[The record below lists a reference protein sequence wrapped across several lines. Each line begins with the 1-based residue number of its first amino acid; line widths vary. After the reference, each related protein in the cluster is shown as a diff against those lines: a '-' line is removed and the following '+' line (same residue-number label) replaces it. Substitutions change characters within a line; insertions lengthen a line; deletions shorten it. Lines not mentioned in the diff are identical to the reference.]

1 MNNLISR
8 RLFVSQI
15 LKASLS
21 GSLLICNYVK
31 AGAVDTQHLTI
42 VTLRLSDFGG
52 IPGIT
57 LEKLL
62 NAFDRVF
69 EILRSTGGGV
79 LQILPGYYDL
89 GKYATSQSIINIYD
103 LKNVFIS
110 AYGANFQVT
119 STSAITPLL
128 FFFHNPN
135 NVVIAGASFVD
146 LGFNKAAWL
155 SHRRWGM
162 FCVSVDSS
170 YVCSNF
176 KLVDC
181 SAENVTA
188 LFNIDSRS
196 HKFKV
201 RDVVIQDCKVTNAY
215 YGVGALYHGDNLSV
229 RNLICEDVRRGFIS
243 YGSKNADVDIKLH
256 CNANFFGSNGF
267 ISLACAGSVEGD
279 VENVKIK
286 LQVSGVESHSALVH
300 FYHQQNASLGVIKN
314 IQANVIVNQLT
325 TDGKNTK
332 LSDLNI
338 FRFDHELPDTTVLKN
353 TARIWDQIVLSG
365 KVTGKISGKLISA
378 ASEPKVQGVLALDDN
393 FYSQADLSSL
403 VNKFKVKRQSN
414 NIT

>member
-8 RLFVSQI
+8 RFFVLQTF
-15 LKASLS
+15 KVSLAW
-21 GSLLICNYVK
+21 SLVISNYVK
-31 AGAVDTQHLTI
+31 AGVFGTHTQ
-42 VTLRLSDFGG
+42 VTLNFSDFGG
-52 IPGIT
+52 IPEAT
-57 LEKLL
+57 PEKLL
-62 NAFDRVF
+62 IAFDRAF
-69 EILRSTGGGV
+69 EKLRIIGGGI
-79 LQILPGYYDL
+79 LQVLPGSYDL
-89 GKYATSQSIINIYD
+89 GKYATSQSIINIDD

-110 AYGANFQVT
+110 AYGASFRIT
-119 STSAITPLL
+119 SNASITPLL
-128 FFFHNPN
+128 FCFHNPN
-135 NVVIAGASFVD
+135 NVVLAGASFID
-146 LGFNKAAWL
+146 LGFKKSAWL

-181 SAENVTA
+181 SAENVTG

-201 RDVVIQDCKVTNAY
+201 KDVVIQDCKVTNAY
-215 YGVGALYHGDNLSV
+215 YGVGALYHGDGLSI
-229 RNLICEDVRRGFIS
+229 RNLVCEDVRRGFIS

-256 CNANFFGSNGF
+256 CTANFFGSNGF
-267 ISLACAGSVEGD
+267 ISLACEGSNEGD
-279 VENVKIK
+279 VENIKIK
-286 LQVSGVESHSALVH
+286 LEVSGVESHTALVH

-332 LSDLNI
+332 LGNLNI

-353 TARIWDQIVLSG
+353 TARIWDQIILSG
-365 KVTGKISGKLISA
+365 KVTGKISGKLISV
-378 ASEPKVQGVLALDDN
+378 ASEPNVQGVLALDEN

-403 VNKFKVKRQSN
+403 VNKFMVKRQSN
-414 NIT
+414 NII